1 MVSDQEIS
9 DRKIEMLFLGT
20 TYIRTQTANMNA
32 CMIELTQLF
41 VAVQL
46 DDQTT
51 STLVDDE
58 TGWVLVEEDDDE
70 FWFESDGDEFNGP
83 YTKERMAAMMAERE

>member
-1 MVSDQEIS
+1 
-9 DRKIEMLFLGT
+9 
-20 TYIRTQTANMNA
+20 MNA

-58 TGWVLVEEDDDE
+58 TGWVLVEEDDDDD
-70 FWFESDGDEFNGP
+70 WFESDGDEFNGY
-83 YTKERMAAMMAERE
+83 YTKERLAAMMAERE

>member
-1 MVSDQEIS
+1 LVIDQAPK
-9 DRKIEMLFLGT
+9 KIEMLFIGT
-20 TYIRTQTANMNA
+20 TYIRNLTANMNA

-51 STLVDDE
+51 AGPVDDE
-58 TGWVLVEEDDDE
+58 TGWVLVEEDDD
-70 FWFESDGDEFNGP
+70 WFESDGDEFNGP
-83 YTKERMAAMMAERE
+83 YTKERLAAMMAERE

>member
-1 MVSDQEIS
+1 
-9 DRKIEMLFLGT
+9 
-20 TYIRTQTANMNA
+20 MNA

-51 STLVDDE
+51 STLVDDDE
-58 TGWVLVEEDDDE
+58 TGWVLVEEDDED
-70 FWFESDGDEFNGP
+70 WFESDGDEFNGP
-83 YTKERMAAMMAERE
+83 YSKERLVAMMAERE